1 MKKLNRFAA
10 LAAIILL
17 LVMGCKVEP
26 DAIAVES
33 VLLSETTL
41 TIEPG
46 KTRRLTATITPNNAD
61 DKTVKWSSSDK
72 TVALVDS
79 NGMIA
84 AVKEG
89 TAIITAQAGDK
100 MAMCIVTVKSTVAV
114 ESIRLSE
121 TTLTLTPY
129 TTMKLTATVTPYNA
143 DDTTV
148 TWSSSD
154 DDIATVD
161 NYGTVRAY
169 AEGTATITA
178 QAGDKTATCTVTVKS
193 SLTAVENVSLNTTTL
208 TIEPGATMMLTATV
222 TPSNADDKT
231 VKWSSSNNVIAMV
244 DNNGTVSAHAEGTA
258 TITAQAG
265 DKTATC
271 TVTVHFHSYSEGK
284 CTKCGAVQDFNGT
297 IDENGVL
304 TNYWGNEATV
314 VIPDGVTSIGDY
326 AFEYCCT
333 SLASVTIPTSVT
345 SIGSRAFEHCT
356 SLAEIKFEG
365 TKAQW
370 KAIEGS
376 DNVAVACVRCSDGNI
391 DNPKYLVTSVSL
403 NTTTLTIEPD
413 VTMMLT
419 ATVTPSNADA
429 TVTWSSSDNAIAMVD
444 NNGTVRAHTVGTA
457 TITAQAGD
465 KTATCTV
472 TVHFHSYSGGKC
484 TVCGAVQYFNGMI
497 NDNGVLMYY
506 YGNEA
511 TVVIP
516 DSVTSIGY
524 GAFYNCTSLT
534 SVTIPDSVTSISDN
548 AFYNCNGLTSV
559 TYTGTLAG
567 WCAIDFLN
575 YDANPLANKKAILYI
590 SNLPVKDVKI
600 PSDVREIKN
609 YAFMGCT
616 SLTNVTIPDSVTSIG
631 DYAFYNC
638 TSLMSVTIPNGVTSI
653 GSNAFA
659 YTSLTNVTIPDSV
672 TSIENAVFYNCTRL
686 TSVTIPDNVTSIG
699 HSAFTDCTGLTS
711 VTIGNGVTS
720 IEHYAFRNCTSL
732 TSVTIGNNVTS
743 IGERVFSDCTSLE
756 SVIISTSVKSIGYN
770 AFSGC
775 TSLAEIQFEGTKAQW
790 KAIKGSDNV
799 TVACVRCSD
808 DNIGNQENPILVNNI
823 TLDKNTLTLIRN
835 GTAKL
840 TATVTPSN
848 ADNKTVTWSSSNTSI
863 ATVDNDGMV
872 TAISAGIATITAKAG
887 DKTAT
892 CTVTVNPIP
901 VNKVTL
907 DKDTLTLTRD
917 KTAKLTATVY
927 PDNADDKTVTW
938 SSSDE
943 TVATVD
949 NNGTVT
955 AVKEGTANITARA
968 GGKTATC
975 KVTVPVNNVKLD
987 TYTLTLKRNKT
998 AKLTATVY
1006 PDNADNKTVTWSSS
1020 NISVATVDN
1029 DGTVTAV
1036 GAGYATIT
1044 ARVGDKT
1051 AQCTVHVHSYSGG
1064 KCTLCGDVPQLTGGT
1079 IDENGVL
1086 TKYKYENNSL
1096 LIFDLNIDIPEGV
1109 TGIGDRAFEQATSNL
1124 KSVTIPDSVTY
1135 IGNAA
1140 FQDCRYIKSVTIPS
1154 SVTSI
1159 GYNAF
1164 LWCESLTSVIY
1175 TGTLADWCAI
1185 DFSNGSAN
1193 PLSNKN
1199 VILYIKASQVTDV
1212 NIPNNVTEINYAF
1225 YGYTS
1230 LTNVTIPT
1238 SVTSIGDHAFYNCTS
1253 LTNVTI
1259 PDSVTSIG
1267 DSAFSNCTSLTSVT
1281 IPDSVTSIGKYAFSN
1296 CTSLMS
1302 VTILNGV
1309 TTIREATFLGC
1320 TGLTSV
1326 RIPNSVKYF
1335 INNSIFLGCTAL
1347 KDVYYDGTQAE
1358 WNNIKN
1364 INDIFPDDVIIHSTD
1379 NAWKYKE

>member
-1 MKKLNRFAA
+1 MEFPNENKKLFVQECNMKKLNRFAA

-41 TIEPG
+41 TIEPD
-46 KTRRLTATITPNNAD
+46 KTERLTATITPDNAD
-61 DKTVKWSSSDK
+61 DKTVKWSSSNPN
-72 TVALVDS
+72 VALVDS
-79 NGMIA
+79 NGTIMT
-84 AVKEG
+84 VKEG

-100 MAMCIVTVKSTVAV
+100 MAMCIVTVKSEVAV
-114 ESIRLSE
+114 KSITLNE

-129 TTMKLTATVTPYNA
+129 TTMKLTATILPYNA
-143 DDTTV
+143 DATV
-148 TWSSSD
+148 TWSSSNTSV
-154 DDIATVD
+154 ATVD
-161 NYGTVRAY
+161 NYGTVSAY
-169 AEGTATITA
+169 AEGTTI
-178 QAGDKTATCTVTVKS
+178 
-193 SLTAVENVSLNTTTL
+193 
-208 TIEPGATMMLTATV
+208 
-222 TPSNADDKT
+222 
-231 VKWSSSNNVIAMV
+231 
-244 DNNGTVSAHAEGTA
+244 
-258 TITAQAG
+258 ITAQAG

-271 TVTVHFHSYSEGK
+271 TVTVHFHSYSGGK
-284 CTKCGAVQDFNGT
+284 CTVCGAVQDFNGT

-304 TNYWGNEATV
+304 TYYRGNEATV
-314 VIPDGVTSIGDY
+314 VIPDGVTGIGDY
-326 AFEYCCT
+326 AFEHCCT
-333 SLASVTIPTSVT
+333 SLASVMIPTSVT
-345 SIGSRAFEHCT
+345 SIGDRAFEYCT
-356 SLAEIKFEG
+356 NLAEIKFEG

-391 DNPKYLVTSVSL
+391 DNPKYLVTSVTL
-403 NTTTLTIEPD
+403 NTTTLPIEPGK
-413 VTMMLT
+413 TEMLT

-429 TVTWSSSDNAIAMVD
+429 TVTWSSSDNAIATVD
-444 NNGTVRAHTVGTA
+444 NNGTVSAHTVGTA

-465 KTATCTV
+465 KTATCMV
-472 TVHFHSYSGGKC
+472 TVHVHTYSGGKC

-497 NDNGVLMYY
+497 NDNNVLMYY

-516 DSVTSIGY
+516 DSVTSIGNS
-524 GAFYNCTSLT
+524 AFRNCTSLT
-534 SVTIPDSVTSISDN
+534 SVTIPDSVTSIGDD
-548 AFYNCNGLTSV
+548 AFMDCTGLTSV

-575 YDANPLANKKAILYI
+575 YSANPLANKKAILYI
-590 SNLPVKDVKI
+590 SNLPVTDVQI
-600 PSDVREIKN
+600 PNNATEIKN
-609 YAFMGCT
+609 YAFGGYTKLTSVTIPDTVTSIGDSAFLGCT
-616 SLTNVTIPDSVTSIG
+616 SLTSVTIPDSVTSIG

-638 TSLMSVTIPNGVTSI
+638 TRLMSVTIPNGVTSI
-653 GSNAFA
+653 GSGAFG

-672 TSIENAVFYNCTRL
+672 TSIENVVFYNCTKL

-699 HSAFTDCTGLTS
+699 NSAFSNCTGLTS

-720 IEHYAFRNCTSL
+720 IEGHAFRNCTSL

-743 IGERVFSDCTSLE
+743 IGESVFSD
-756 SVIISTSVKSIGYN
+756 
-770 AFSGC
+770 C

-907 DKDTLTLTRD
+907 DKDTLTLTCD

-1109 TGIGDRAFEQATSNL
+1109 TGIGDRAFEKATSNL

-1140 FQDCRYIKSVTIPS
+1140 FQDCRYIQRVTIPS

-1185 DFSNGSAN
+1185 DFSSGSAN

-1199 VILYIKASQVTDV
+1199 VILYIKDSQVTDA

-1225 YGYTS
+1225 YGYTN

-1238 SVTSIGDHAFYNCTS
+1238 SVTSIGDYAFYNCTS

-1267 DSAFSNCTSLTSVT
+1267 VCAFSGCSGLTSVT
-1281 IPDSVTSIGKYAFSN
+1281 IPDSVT
-1296 CTSLMS
+1296 
-1302 VTILNGV
+1302 TIQRG
-1309 TTIREATFLGC
+1309 TFEGC

-1335 INNSIFLGCTAL
+1335 ISNSIFVECTAL
-1347 KDVYYDGTQAE
+1347 KDVYYDGTKEE
-1358 WNNIKN
+1358 WNNISGVRGQYL
-1364 INDIFPDDVIIHSTD
+1364 PDDAIIHGSGNTM
-1379 NAWKYKE
+1379 WKYKE